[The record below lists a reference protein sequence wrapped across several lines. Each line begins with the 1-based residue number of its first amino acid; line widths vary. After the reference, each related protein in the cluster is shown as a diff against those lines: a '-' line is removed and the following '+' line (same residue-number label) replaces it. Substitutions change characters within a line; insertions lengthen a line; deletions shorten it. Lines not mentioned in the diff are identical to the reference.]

1 MTALFRTAMF
11 SYADRIVRMD
21 DGGIIGETRQSHD
34 QTPQFIHEHAL
45 S

>member
-1 MTALFRTAMF
+1 MTALFRTAIF
-11 SYADRIVRMD
+11 SKLLRIARMD

-34 QTPQFIHEHAL
+34 QPPHIIHEHAL